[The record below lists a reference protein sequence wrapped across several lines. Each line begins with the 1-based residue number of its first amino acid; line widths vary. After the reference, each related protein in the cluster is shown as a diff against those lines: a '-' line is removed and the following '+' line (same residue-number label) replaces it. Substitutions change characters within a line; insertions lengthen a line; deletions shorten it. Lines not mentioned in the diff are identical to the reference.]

1 MVRMRAALVI
11 LVVAACG
18 TRPHKGE
25 GAMPSDVCHDVLN
38 KLLAKDLVTWTGLP
52 ATCTLASL
60 TGVEIG
66 TDEQQALLGDDRVTT
81 AYRNARAPAF
91 RETLKVW
98 LRDGK
103 ITRISVKLPDLAD
116 PPALLAKLGPPEA
129 KLDAWFATTPDVN
142 QEGEWVYAK
151 RGLALV
157 MSTNRQNIME
167 LIVYPPTTPDAY
179 RKQLRYSERP
189 RELE

>member
-1 MVRMRAALVI
+1 MRAALVI

-25 GAMPSDVCHDVLN
+25 GAMPSDICHDVLN

-52 ATCTLASL
+52 ATCTLAAL
-60 TGVEIG
+60 TGAEIS

-81 AYRNARAPAF
+81 GYRNARAPAF

-116 PPALLAKLGPPEA
+116 PPALLATLGPPEA

-142 QEGEWVYAK
+142 QEGEWVYAT
-151 RGLALV
+151 RGIALV

-179 RKQLRYSERP
+179 RKQLRYSEQP